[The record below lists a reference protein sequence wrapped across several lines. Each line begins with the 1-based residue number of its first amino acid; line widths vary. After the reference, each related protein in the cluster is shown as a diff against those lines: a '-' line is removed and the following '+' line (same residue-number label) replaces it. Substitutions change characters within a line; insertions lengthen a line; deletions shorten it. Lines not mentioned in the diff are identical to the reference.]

1 MQESFTSLE
10 GLLSTVLDRLPDSLT
25 DPSSVEGLRA
35 VLRMLPDTMRLGP
48 VGLELRLAGSPT
60 IDVFAS
66 ASPGHVNFEDFIRCL
81 REPLDQRGWHDQGRA
96 NDLAQALERWAGGE
110 GTCTSVARYL
120 LVEADAP
127 ASEHDPVAVPAIF
140 LSPRGFREVRI
151 PGQPLNAFH
160 QRPDLTTMAVAE
172 LHGVWPDP
180 ETLVHLERV
189 LKALDGEGELF
200 AVGSM
205 INRDTGSSMRI
216 ALKRVPAGNVARV
229 LAAAGLA
236 SQGEI
241 LQEIA
246 MESSAE
252 RQAIAFDI
260 GEGAEDRAGLEL
272 SPERN
277 WREASFEGWPRII
290 EELSERGVLD
300 LERGMVLE
308 HLVDGRGEPL
318 WGLAHIKVGAN
329 ANGLIP
335 VAKAYVGIH
344 HEHAGAATRASSVAG
359 SRPPQQ
365 GIHAGLQAIDKG
377 VGRRGQWPGAF
388 GISADDTEA
397 EEDLTPTLTA
407 LGILA
412 LQGLHQPHADEIIE
426 RSRAHVRA
434 TVLPGGL
441 WRYFANIPADV
452 DDSAICALS
461 LGADEATT
469 STRDSLLAVRMPDGL
484 FPTWFEPGW
493 KPAVDAV
500 ANAHAVAWIGECE
513 ETRIAIDWLDQI
525 VRSGTEIESCVYYPD
540 PLDLHVAISRAV
552 ARGVSRLA
560 ACLEVAAT
568 RALGRLNEPHLSG
581 HRIAQAIIVVTAS
594 NQAADVP
601 RHAVSRL
608 LSLQQQD
615 GSWAAE
621 TLYAARATDSH
632 GVIRYRSRLVTT
644 ALCVAALARATHPGE
659 GRSASTLAS

>member
-1 MQESFTSLE
+1 MQDSFTSLE
-10 GLLSTVLDRLPDSLT
+10 GLLSTILDRLPESLT
-25 DPSSVEGLRA
+25 DTSSVEGLRA
-35 VLRMLPDTMRLGP
+35 VLQMLPDTMRVGP

-66 ASPGHVNFEDFIRCL
+66 ALPGHVNFEDFIRCL

-96 NDLAQALERWAGGE
+96 NDLAQALERWAAGE

-180 ETLVHLERV
+180 DTLVHLERV

-216 ALKRVPAGNVARV
+216 ALKRVPPRNIARV
-229 LAAAGLA
+229 LAAVGLE

-246 MESSAE
+246 MASSAE

-277 WREASFEGWPRII
+277 WRDASFEGWPRII
-290 EELSERGVLD
+290 EELSDRGVLD
-300 LERGMVLE
+300 LERGRALE
-308 HLVDGRGEPL
+308 HLIDGRGEPL

-329 ANGLIP
+329 ASGLIP

-344 HEHAGAATRASSVAG
+344 HEHVGSLTRSSLSAG
-359 SRPPQQ
+359 SRAPQQ
-365 GIHAGLQAIDKG
+365 GIDAGLQAIDKG

-388 GISADDTEA
+388 GLSADDTTA

-412 LQGLHQPHADEIIE
+412 LQGLHQPRADEIIG

-461 LGADEATT
+461 LGADEATE

-493 KPAVDAV
+493 EPAVDAV

-513 ETRIAIDWLDQI
+513 ETHSAIDWLDR
-525 VRSGTEIESCVYYPD
+525 VVMSGTETENSVYYPD

-552 ARGVSRLA
+552 ARGVARLTDCLDA
-560 ACLEVAAT
+560 AAE
-568 RALGRLNEPHLSG
+568 RALNRLNEPLLSA

-594 NQAADVP
+594 NHSADLPQQAF
-601 RHAVSRL
+601 SRL
-608 LSLQQQD
+608 LSLQQTD
-615 GSWAAE
+615 GCWAAE
-621 TLYAARATDSH
+621 TLYAARATESK
-632 GVIRYRSRLVTT
+632 GVMRYRSRLVTT
-644 ALCVAALARATHPGE
+644 ALCVAALARATRRGDE
-659 GRSASTLAS
+659 GSTSTLAS